1 LPGYGAT
8 IGLLALGI
16 VLYTALTMYFRIQ
29 NRKKREGKYDYLM
42 EGKSE
47 EEIAEMGENNPRYMY
62 TI

>member
-1 LPGYGAT
+1 
-8 IGLLALGI
+8 
-16 VLYTALTMYFRIQ
+16 MYFRIQ

-42 EGKSE
+42 EEKTE

>member
-1 LPGYGAT
+1 
-8 IGLLALGI
+8 
-16 VLYTALTMYFRIQ
+16 
-29 NRKKREGKYDYLM
+29 LM